1 MKKKLLIG
9 ASALILMLAAGC
21 GGNDNDNKENAKDNT
36 KEEQKVEYNIDLK
49 VEPEQP
55 VSGEFS
61 NFTVE
66 VKDGDKPEKVTLYLN
81 MEGMNHPMQGTMEET
96 GEGKYELELPVAMGG
111 KWYAVVRL
119 LDKDDKVIHS
129 KKFED
134 AFEATGDHAMKYMK
148 GYDADKPNGGLD
160 ENEEMNEE
168 SMDHG
173 DMEHQDMENDENK
186 EDEGK

>member
-1 MKKKLLIG
+1 
-9 ASALILMLAAGC
+9 MLAAGC

-36 KEEQKVEYNIDLK
+36 KEEQKIEYNIDLK